1 MSGYV
6 DVHAHLFHSEFE
18 GDEDA
23 AAERAKAAGVEIV
36 IVNGLEPVSNRQTLE
51 LCARHD
57 NLRAACGIYP
67 LDAVATEIN
76 EAGWSY
82 DFEPP
87 KPFDVDAE
95 IQWIDDHA
103 DEMVAIGECGLDQ
116 HWVKDYAPQQ
126 ERVFRALCTVAMKHN
141 KPVILHS
148 RKAEARTFEILQEMG
163 VEKADFHCYCGKLN
177 LAKRITEAG
186 YYISI
191 PPVVVRG
198 ESFQRLA
205 KKLPIEQLLTET
217 DSPYMSPV
225 KDTRNEP
232 ANVPLGVAAMAA
244 ARGISADEMAVAIR
258 GNCRR
263 LFGI

>member
-6 DVHAHLFHSEFE
+6 DVHTHLFHREFA

-23 AAERAKAAGVEIV
+23 AAVRAQEAGVEIV
-36 IVNGLEPVSNRQTLE
+36 IVNGLEPVSNRQTLA
-51 LCARHD
+51 LCERHE
-57 NLRAACGIYP
+57 NLKAACGIYP
-67 LDAVATEIN
+67 LDAVATAIN
-76 EAGWSY
+76 KDGWSY

-95 IQWIDDHA
+95 IQWIDDNA
-103 DEMVAIGECGLDQ
+103 DQMVAIGECGLDQ
-116 HWVKDYAPQQ
+116 YWVQDYAQEQ
-126 ERVFRALCTVAMKHN
+126 ERVLRALCEVAMKHD
-141 KPVILHS
+141 KPVILHT

-163 VEKADFHCYCGKLN
+163 VERADFHCYCGKLN

-191 PPVVVRG
+191 PPAVVRG
-198 ESFQRLA
+198 ESFQRLS
-205 KKLPIEQLLTET
+205 KKLPLDRLLTET
-217 DSPYMSPV
+217 DAPYMSPV

-232 ANVPLGVAAMAA
+232 ANVPLGVAAMAK
-244 ARGISADEMAVAIR
+244 AREIPTAEMASAIR
-258 GNCRR
+258 DNCRR